1 MCINDLNNII
11 DTKPKLKRNDD
22 ENVFIGLRTFSKN
35 DNYFVIVEDKD
46 GDVYHVDVNDV
57 NICNDIE
64 LETNFYEIDR

>member
-11 DTKPKLKRNDD
+11 DTKPKLKRNDN

-46 GDVYHVDVNDV
+46 GDVYSINVD
-57 NICNDIE
+57 NISISNELEMDNDIY
-64 LETNFYEIDR
+64 NFDR